1 MSKPSKPQTTS
12 ESEKKV
18 DTPTS
23 QAATS
28 ANHDLSVRARAAM
41 ERMRA
46 AGPTPRFELTE
57 SGMLS
62 PDDPDEGA
70 GAALLAEAFGTT
82 NYDFYRGS
90 VAQLAAASEIAGKV
104 DMGRFH
110 YLVAAATGF
119 KPRDQVE
126 AMFSTL
132 ASVFH
137 SAAMSQVQDLLTFD
151 EKDFGGL
158 DARQRAKH
166 MLVSDASRLGLTCM
180 AMIDGLM
187 RYRARIDGLTQPERR
202 PPSEVSQT
210 SSPPLARSEAPPIP
224 TVERPAP
231 AAASRRRKVR
241 KLNGHSRP

>member
-1 MSKPSKPQTTS
+1 MSKTSKPQTTS

-28 ANHDLSVRARAAM
+28 GSHDLSVRARAAM

-46 AGPTPRFELTE
+46 AGPTPRFVLTE

-62 PDDPDEGA
+62 PDDPVA
-70 GAALLAEAFGTT
+70 GAALLAELFGTT
-82 NYDFYRGS
+82 NYDFFKGS
-90 VAQLAAASEIAGKV
+90 IGQLTAASKIAGQL
-104 DMGRFH
+104 DMDHFN
-110 YLVAAATGF
+110 YLVAAVTGF
-119 KPRDQVE
+119 KPRSQPE
-126 AMFSTL
+126 TMLSTL
-132 ASVFH
+132 ATVFH
-137 SAAMSQVQDLLTFD
+137 SAAMRQVQDLLTVD

-158 DARQRAKH
+158 DARQRGIH
-166 MLVSDASRLGLTCM
+166 MLVSRASRLGLTSV

-187 RYRARIDGLTQPERR
+187 RYRACSRIDDVTQPERR

-224 TVERPAP
+224 TVERRVP
-231 AAASRRRKVR
+231 AAASRARKGR
-241 KLNGHSRP
+241 KLNGHARP